1 MRSCPGSSPK
11 PLRPD
16 SKDWFETAVMNPE
29 ERTRMNWLCVLIQ
42 DEKDPELFDQLVDE
56 LVELLGSNRQ
66 RLQRLQMRLN

>member
-1 MRSCPGSSPK
+1 MPWVLPQATSS
-11 PLRPD
+11 D

-29 ERTRMNWLCVLIQ
+29 ERTRMNWLCVLLQ